1 MVKIKICGITN
12 LEDAQRAVSFGADA
26 LGFILAD
33 SPRNVKP
40 ETVKSIIGNLKGDVL
55 KVGVFV
61 NEPVEEMM
69 RTAGSLGLDAIQLHG
84 DEDSECCSKLK
95 GWQVI
100 KAFRIKDDS
109 SLTLMPRYKDA
120 FAFLLDTFTDTAYG
134 GTGRTFDWNLAIKAK
149 AFGKPVILSGGLGI
163 VNIEEAIKIVR
174 PYGVDI
180 SSSIE
185 IRPGKKDSKL
195 MERVIGII
203 KALDS

>member
-1 MVKIKICGITN
+1 MTKIKICGITN

-26 LGFILAD
+26 VGFIFAD

-40 ETVKSIIGNLKGDVL
+40 ETVKSIISNLKGDVL

-61 NEPVEEMM
+61 NEAVEEVM
-69 RTAGSLGLDAIQLHG
+69 RTAESLSLDAIQLHG
-84 DEDSECCSKLK
+84 DEDSEYCSKLK

-120 FAFLLDTFTDTAYG
+120 FAFLLDTFTDAAYG

-149 AFGKPVILSGGLGI
+149 AFGRPIFLSGGLGI
-163 VNIEEAIKIVR
+163 VNIEEAIKVVR

-185 IRPGKKDSKL
+185 IKPGKKDPKL
-195 MERVIGII
+195 MERVIGIV
-203 KALDS
+203 KTLD